1 MIKRKKLLRIV
12 LFCAA
17 LAVFLIAGYQ
27 LYSYFSETIADE
39 KFKNSIADEAVE
51 AVEVEEAYSDNK
63 ETPPISV
70 DFDALKSEN
79 EDIVAWIYCENTPI
93 NYPIVQSSDNSYY
106 LNRRID
112 KQYSKMGTL
121 FLDYRNSFDFSD
133 LNSIVYGHNMK
144 VDTMF
149 GVLPNYRDQEYYE
162 SHPVMWLFT
171 PQNSYKI
178 ELFAGFLTTDT
189 SDIYSIKDSRE
200 EFNQYL
206 NEAVSSSV
214 FTSNIEVSPDKNI
227 ILLSTC
233 SYETDNSRFVLL
245 GNLVSVN

>member
-1 MIKRKKLLRIV
+1 MIKGKKLLRIV

-27 LYSYFSETIADE
+27 LYSYFSEIIADE
-39 KFKNSIADEAVE
+39 KFKNSIADEVVE
-51 AVEVEEAYSDNK
+51 AVEVEEDYSDNK

-79 EDIVAWIYCENTPI
+79 EDIVAWLYCENTPI
-93 NYPIVQSSDNSYY
+93 NYPIAQSSDNSYY

-121 FLDYRNSFDFSD
+121 FLDYRNAFDFSD

-144 VDTMF
+144 VDAMF
-149 GVLPNYRDQEYYE
+149 GVLPNYREQEYYE

-189 SDIYSIKDSRE
+189 SDIYSIKGSRE
-200 EFNQYL
+200 ELKQYL
-206 NEAVSSSV
+206 SEAVSSSV
-214 FTSNIEVSPDKNI
+214 FTSNIAASPDENI

-233 SYETDNSRFVLL
+233 SYETDNARFVLL
-245 GNLVSVN
+245 GNLIPVN